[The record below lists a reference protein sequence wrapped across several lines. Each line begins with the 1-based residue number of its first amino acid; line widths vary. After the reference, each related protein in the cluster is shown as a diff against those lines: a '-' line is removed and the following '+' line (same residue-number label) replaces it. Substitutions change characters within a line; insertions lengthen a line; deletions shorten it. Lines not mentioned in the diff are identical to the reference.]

1 MKDLIHNDISR
12 CNDYKCP
19 TNFCCARFKQ
29 LSIDRK
35 NGNIVWTSDF
45 EGRKKTGLCE
55 NFINAD
61 AVDS

>member
-1 MKDLIHNDISR
+1 MKDLIPNDISR

-35 NGNIVWTSDF
+35 NGNTVWTSDF

-55 NFINAD
+55 HFLNVDVAD
-61 AVDS
+61 S

>member
-1 MKDLIHNDISR
+1 MENLISNDISR

-35 NGNIVWTSDF
+35 NGNTVWTSDF
-45 EGRKKTGLCE
+45 EGRKKERLCE
-55 NFINAD
+55 HFLNVD
-61 AVDS
+61 VVDS